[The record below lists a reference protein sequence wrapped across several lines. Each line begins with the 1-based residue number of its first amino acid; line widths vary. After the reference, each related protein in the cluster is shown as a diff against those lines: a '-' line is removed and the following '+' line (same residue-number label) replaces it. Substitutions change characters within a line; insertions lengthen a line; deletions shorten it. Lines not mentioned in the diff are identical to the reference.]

1 MIRFASWFA
10 IVAGGILLCQPAQAV
25 VAGPKAADAGYLM
38 VQGRQIF
45 LLTALPGQDL
55 AARGAE
61 IRRRLEAAVSKDGTV
76 QPVGTVALTDVA
88 GTPVIS
94 VGSLP
99 IASVTAW
106 DATRAGQPAWALA
119 RRWGDSL
126 QASLSSLRVGGP
138 LPGTLVKL
146 KATGGTEIALAAPS
160 QVEPVQVAAPGP
172 ITIAL
177 KAGRITASIDAGV
190 VTLTGQATTLA
201 EKLEVAAR
209 VAQVPG
215 VVDVRNDV
223 VVQVPRTVSDAEV
236 ASALHGV
243 AAQ

>member
-1 MIRFASWFA
+1 MRS
-10 IVAGGILLCQPAQAV
+10 
-25 VAGPKAADAGYLM
+25 
-38 VQGRQIF
+38 R
-45 LLTALPGQDL
+45 
-55 AARGAE
+55 
-61 IRRRLEAAVSKDGTV
+61 
-76 QPVGTVALTDVA
+76 
-88 GTPVIS
+88 
-94 VGSLP
+94 GSLRALLYVFLSSEKMP

-126 QASLSSLRVGGP
+126 QASLASLRVGGP
-138 LPGTLVKL
+138 LPETLVKL
-146 KATGGTEIALAAPS
+146 KATGGAEIALAAPAP
-160 QVEPVQVAAPGP
+160 VEPALATAPGP

-177 KAGRITASIDAGV
+177 KSGRITATIDAGV
-190 VTLTGQATTLA
+190 VTLTGQAATLA
-201 EKLEVAAR
+201 EKFEVASR

-223 VVQVPRTVSDAEV
+223 VVQAPRTVSDAEV